1 MRRHLLILAAVLFM
15 AAPTLAQERGT
26 LSIGAYASAAFMDEA
41 TTLSTPLNGGL
52 GGYLSFF
59 VIDNISLEADVGYH
73 DNSISGTGQDAGW
86 LPLRGRLVFNFPGTE
101 TFYPLLGVGY
111 TRQRYTGALG
121 DVSDNAFSG
130 YIGFK
135 NYVSDRWAFRMDLRV
150 DHVVEPFNASADL
163 GEHTNW
169 SATVGLQLDV
179 LGGRIGDADGDGV
192 RDDRDDC
199 PNTPSGVA
207 VTSTGCRVD
216 SDGDRVWDEDDECA
230 NTPRGARVDAAG
242 CRVDSDGD
250 GVFDEDDRCAN
261 TPSGVSVDGS
271 GCPVDSDRD
280 GVADYQDRCA
290 NTPAGTE
297 VDARGCPVP
306 VDSDGDGVYDDDD
319 RCANTPA
326 GTRVDEVG
334 CEVLFEA
341 EGQALVLEGVT
352 FETNSDALA
361 GDSRSVLDRVAESLL
376 GHPEI
381 RVQVQGHSD
390 NTGNRNYNIQL
401 SQRRAESVVTYLVS
415 RGVPASQLEAVG
427 VGPDEPIAD
436 NGTSEGRA
444 QNRRVELE
452 RIGG

>member
-1 MRRHLLILAAVLFM
+1 MRRHLLTLSAALFL
-15 AAPTLAQERGT
+15 AAPTLAQEQGT

-41 TTLSTPLNGGL
+41 TTLSTPLNGGF
-52 GGYLSFF
+52 GGYLSIFLL
-59 VIDNISLEADVGYH
+59 DNISLEGDVGYH
-73 DNSISGTGQDAGW
+73 DNPVAATGQDAGW
-86 LPLRGRLVFNFPGTE
+86 LPIRGRLVLNIPGTE

-121 DVSDNAFSG
+121 DVGDNAFSG

-169 SATVGLQLDV
+169 SATAGFQLDV
-179 LGGRIGDADGDGV
+179 LGGRIGDSDGDGV

-199 PNTPSGVA
+199 PNTPDGVS
-207 VTSTGCRVD
+207 VTSNGCRID

-230 NTPRGARVDAAG
+230 DTPRGARVDAAG
-242 CRVDSDGD
+242 CRLDSDGD
-250 GVFDEDDRCAN
+250 GVYDED
-261 TPSGVSVDGS
+261 
-271 GCPVDSDRD
+271 
-280 GVADYQDRCA
+280 DRCA

-319 RCANTPA
+319 RCANTPR
-326 GTRVDEVG
+326 GTQVDARG
-334 CEVLFEA
+334 CPVLFEA
-341 EGQALVLEGVT
+341 EGTALVLEGVT
-352 FETNSDALA
+352 FETSSANLA
-361 GDSRSVLDRVAESLL
+361 GESRAILDRVAESLRANPEVRVRVE
-376 GHPEI
+376 GHT
-381 RVQVQGHSD
+381 D
-390 NTGNRNYNIQL
+390 NTGSRAFNVQL
-401 SQRRAESVVTYLVS
+401 SQQRAESVVAYLVS
-415 RGVPASQLEAVG
+415 QGVSAGQLEARG

-436 NGTSEGRA
+436 NGTREGRA
-444 QNRRVELE
+444 RNRRVELE